1 METCSSSN
9 NNANPVT
16 SEESPLKVINI
27 EENEDEK
34 ESSDDTVPFPS
45 SISLS
50 SNESKKANIT
60 NLKER
65 KDIQKSD
72 KKNKNPNNPEKKNY
86 FKEISVTPVDN
97 SKKEKKDN
105 KKNEFIIE
113 IPEEAG
119 KNSSTPEKAKTGK
132 KSKKKKTS
140 EKPAKKRGPNLVGYS
155 PFTFYEKEKFKEIN
169 CKEIN
174 ARQYVSQIS
183 LKWRNMSDEEKEPYA
198 KMALDFM
205 KNENLL
211 DKDGEPVQMIKK
223 REKDL
228 LIKVT
233 KDLLRRKKKKRRK
246 NRGILNQKKIVNV
259 CLLMKKRIK
268 LKEKKVMV
276 LKLMK
281 TVMILSM
288 TKFILFLFLLLI
300 SLMNSLIQEDY
311 LNLISNCLV

>member
-50 SNESKKANIT
+50 SNESKKKPSIT
-60 NLKER
+60 NLKEK
-65 KDIQKSD
+65 KDFQKSA
-72 KKNKNPNNPEKKNY
+72 KKNKTPNNPEKNNDLKN
-86 FKEISVTPVDN
+86 ISEPPAN
-97 SKKEKKDN
+97 SSKKEKKEN
-105 KKNEFIIE
+105 KNAELIIE

-119 KNSSTPEKAKTGK
+119 KNSSTPEKGKTGK

-155 PFTFYEKEKFKEIN
+155 PFTFYEKEKIKEIN

-183 LKWRNMSDEEKEPYA
+183 LKWRNMSDEEKGPYA

-223 REKDL
+223 KRKRPVNQGDKGLVEK
-228 LIKVT
+228 K
-233 KDLLRRKKKKRRK
+233 
-246 NRGILNQKKIVNV
+246 
-259 CLLMKKRIK
+259 
-268 LKEKKVMV
+268 KEKKEKKSGNIKSEKDSKCVSSDE
-276 LKLMK
+276 KKNK
-281 TVMILSM
+281 TERKESNGLEID
-288 TKFILFLFLLLI
+288 
-300 SLMNSLIQEDY
+300 ED
-311 LNLISNCLV
+311 SDDSVHD

>member
-72 KKNKNPNNPEKKNY
+72 KKNKNPNNPEKKND

-140 EKPAKKRGPNLVGYS
+140 EKPAKKRGPNLVGNS

-223 REKDL
+223 KRKRPVNQGDKGLVEK
-228 LIKVT
+228 K
-233 KDLLRRKKKKRRK
+233 
-246 NRGILNQKKIVNV
+246 
-259 CLLMKKRIK
+259 
-268 LKEKKVMV
+268 KEKKEKKSGNIKSEKDSKCVSSDE
-276 LKLMK
+276 KKNK
-281 TVMILSM
+281 TERKESNGLEID
-288 TKFILFLFLLLI
+288 
-300 SLMNSLIQEDY
+300 ED
-311 LNLISNCLV
+311 SDDSVHD